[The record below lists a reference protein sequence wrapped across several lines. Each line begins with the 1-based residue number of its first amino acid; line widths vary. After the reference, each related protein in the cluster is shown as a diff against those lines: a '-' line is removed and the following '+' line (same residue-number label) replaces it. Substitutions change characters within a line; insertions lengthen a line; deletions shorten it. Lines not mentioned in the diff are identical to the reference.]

1 MDARSKIVDCGL
13 WIVVYYDGDE
23 KTSIVDRRSS
33 MMRSGFWILDSGF
46 WILDSGFWILDSGSD
61 RR

>member
-46 WILDSGFWILDSGSD
+46 WILDSGSD